1 MNTNYKLAL
10 IPIAFALW
18 MTSCGEQ
25 SSLDQLIAQQTKLE
39 GEIKSKQVELK
50 GIEEQIKKMDS
61 TQSNEVVY
69 PRVSV
74 VNLKTRTF
82 NHFFEIQGALEA
94 EKNVMVVP
102 ETGGLIKS
110 LPVKEGQY
118 ISKGQTIATF
128 DSEVIASNIKE
139 LEEQLELAKYMYEK
153 QKSLMDQGVGTEINF
168 KQAEGQYQSLQ
179 KTLNTLKTQK
189 GKFVLKAPF
198 SGYVEQVFP
207 VIGEMAGPASPI
219 IQLIDLSNMKATAA
233 ISEVYLKK
241 INGNNLVNVYFPALD
256 KEMKDLTVKRLGKFV
271 NPVNRTVTL
280 EVNIPKT
287 EENMVPN
294 LMTVMNVRDYH
305 SDSAIV
311 VPSSVILKDADQN
324 SYVYVLKNGEKAVQ
338 TQIKTGQSYK
348 GETEVL
354 GGLSNGDVVI
364 DKGARKLVDGD
375 IVTVVE

>member
-1 MNTNYKLAL
+1 MNTNYKIAL

-18 MTSCGEQ
+18 MTSCGEP
-25 SSLDQLIAQQTKLE
+25 SSLDQLIAKQTKLQ
-39 GEIKSKQVELK
+39 GEIKAKQGELEEVE
-50 GIEEQIKKMDS
+50 GQIKEMDT
-61 TQSNEVVY
+61 TQSNDVVY
-69 PRVSV
+69 PRVSI

-82 NHFFEIQGALEA
+82 NHFFEIQGSLEA

-128 DSEVIASNIKE
+128 DSDVIASNIKE

-207 VIGEMAGPASPI
+207 VVGEMAGPASPI

-233 ISEVYLKK
+233 ISEAYLKNL
-241 INGNNLVNVYFPALD
+241 NGNNLVNVYFPALD
-256 KEMKDLTVKRLGKFV
+256 KELKDLEVKRIGKFV

-287 EENMVPN
+287 EGNMVPN
-294 LMTVMNVRDYH
+294 LMTVMNVRDYKK
-305 SDSAIV
+305 DSAIV
-311 VPSSVILKDADQN
+311 VPSSVILKDANQE
-324 SYVYVLKNGEKAVQ
+324 SYVYVLENGKKAVQ
-338 TQIKTGQSYK
+338 TKIVTGQSYK

-354 GGLSNGDVVI
+354 AGLSNGDVVI